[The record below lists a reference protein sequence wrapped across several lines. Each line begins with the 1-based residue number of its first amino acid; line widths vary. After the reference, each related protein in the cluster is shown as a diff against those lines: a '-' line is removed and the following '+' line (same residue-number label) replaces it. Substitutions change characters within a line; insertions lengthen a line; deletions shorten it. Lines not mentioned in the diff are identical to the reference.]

1 LLSFLYHGKTRI
13 MIASQMMVADP
24 IALVF
29 IHVHGHRNARRIKRC
44 RGAPIQCVM
53 VTMK

>member
-1 LLSFLYHGKTRI
+1 LLLFLYHGKTRI
-13 MIASQMMVADP
+13 MIASQMMVVDP